1 MYGCFESFNMLEI
14 IFLEFFLTLRNSDL
28 ILIYRGSHR
37 RCSVKKSFSE
47 KILNIHRKTSM
58 LESLFNNIVGLQAS
72 SLKETPTQVLYCEY
86 WDIFRSIYF
95 VKQLRT
101 AAIIVIGLPL
111 SFLKP
116 VLIVCLTLS

>member
-1 MYGCFESFNMLEI
+1 
-14 IFLEFFLTLRNSDL
+14 
-28 ILIYRGSHR
+28 
-37 RCSVKKSFSE
+37 
-47 KILNIHRKTSM
+47 M

-86 WDIFRSIYF
+86 WEIFKSIYF

-116 VLIVCLTLS
+116 VVIVCLTLS